1 MQKPKK
7 FNRVW
12 LIPIALLILSGLGS
26 VYFIPQ
32 LRQRVDKNV
41 REVRERLFYFFKP
54 PDEAVFQPE
63 EQTKATLILKLTR
76 VPTSTPEPPTPTG
89 PTFTPTITPT
99 PLPDVVD
106 LPGVEYV
113 DQHNRW
119 NYCGPANLTMALN
132 FWGWPGNMRDFEFE
146 EVRELYDELMALRHA
161 RDAGQPD
168 DEE

>member
-63 EQTKATLILKLTR
+63 EQT
-76 VPTSTPEPPTPTG
+76 
-89 PTFTPTITPT
+89 
-99 PLPDVVD
+99 
-106 LPGVEYV
+106 
-113 DQHNRW
+113 
-119 NYCGPANLTMALN
+119 
-132 FWGWPGNMRDFEFE
+132 
-146 EVRELYDELMALRHA
+146 
-161 RDAGQPD
+161 
-168 DEE
+168 